1 MYTRKNFYMVI
12 LIVLALSFLVQ
23 AVESGNQKRIE
34 KINVSIEEISP

>member
-1 MYTRKNFYMVI
+1 MVI

-34 KINVSIEEISP
+34 KINVSIE

>member
-23 AVESGNQKRIE
+23 TVESGNQKRIE
-34 KINVSIEEISP
+34 KINVSIE